1 MNLRKIFFD
10 TNVLVYAH
18 DKDSSFHADSAS
30 LLQLVFSGEVRGIIA
45 EQNIIELYRVL
56 TNPVAM
62 RKKPLTSLQ
71 AANLIS
77 QTYRSGIFEVV
88 YPNSSTTDKVLQLA
102 IDGNV
107 TSAKIFDTRL
117 AAIILHTDTDYFAT
131 YNVKHFKEIEGL
143 NPLTPEQILT
153 NLPQ

>member
-1 MNLRKIFFD
+1 MNLRKTFFD

-18 DKDSSFHADSAS
+18 DKDSFFHADSAS
-30 LLQLVFSGEVRGIIA
+30 LLQLVFSGKVRGIIA

-77 QTYRSGIFEVV
+77 QTYRSGIFEIV

-117 AAIILHTDTDYFAT
+117 AAMILSTNTDYFAT

>member
-18 DKDSSFHADSAS
+18 DKDSSFHADSAT
-30 LLQLVFSGEVRGIIA
+30 LLQLVFSGKVKGIIA

-62 RKKPLTSLQ
+62 RKKPLTPLQ

-77 QTYRSGIFEVV
+77 QTYRSGFFEIV
-88 YPNSSTTDKVLQLA
+88 YPNSFTTDKVLQLA

-117 AAIILHTDTDYFAT
+117 AAMILHTNTDYFAT
-131 YNVKHFKEIEGL
+131 HNVKHFKEIEGI
-143 NPLTPEQILT
+143 NPLTPKQILF
-153 NLPQ
+153 NLRQ

>member
-30 LLQLVFSGEVRGIIA
+30 LLQLAFSGEVRGIIA

-77 QTYRSGIFEVV
+77 QTYRSGIFEIV
-88 YPNSSTTDKVLQLA
+88 YPNGFTTDKVLQLA

-117 AAIILHTDTDYFAT
+117 AAMILHTDIDYFAT
-131 YNVKHFKEIEGL
+131 YNVRHFQEIEGL
-143 NPLTPEQILT
+143 NPLPPEQILA

>member
-18 DKDSSFHADSAS
+18 DKDSSFHTDSAS

-77 QTYRSGIFEVV
+77 QTYRSGIFEIV

-117 AAIILHTDTDYFAT
+117 AAMILHTDTDYLAT
-131 YNVKHFKEIEGL
+131 YNVKHFREIEGL

-153 NLPQ
+153 DLRQ